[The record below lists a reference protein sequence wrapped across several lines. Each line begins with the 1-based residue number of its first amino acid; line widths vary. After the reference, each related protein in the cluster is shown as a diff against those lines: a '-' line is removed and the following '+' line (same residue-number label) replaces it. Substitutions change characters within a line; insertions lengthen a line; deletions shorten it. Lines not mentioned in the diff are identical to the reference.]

1 MINECSRTELLL
13 GADGMKKL
21 KNARIAVFGI
31 GGVGGYAVE
40 ALARSGVGALDL
52 IDKDEI
58 SLTNINRQIIA
69 THSTVGMPKVE
80 AAAQRVRDINPDCTV
95 RTYRMFYVPDTA
107 EQFDFAR
114 YDYVIDAIDTV
125 KGKRSGGGK
134 VLLTMNMNDTGF
146 MPIFLLPNATQE
158 SVLAVFDHLT
168 NLLGLATF
176 RKLFPVFLTDN
187 GVEFKD
193 PDRLEYTPN
202 GCPRTKIFYCDPQ
215 ASWRKPQNHTLIRRI
230 IPKFTDLNSFTT
242 EQIHLVTRHI
252 NSYFREEFGN
262 KTPFELMT
270 TKEKKKLLS
279 SLELTP
285 IPPAEVLLKPAL
297 LK

>member
-1 MINECSRTELLL
+1 MKKVLTKLEYRYRQGRTYEDFKSFMEANPGLSVTEL
-13 GADGMKKL
+13 
-21 KNARIAVFGI
+21 
-31 GGVGGYAVE
+31 
-40 ALARSGVGALDL
+40 
-52 IDKDEI
+52 
-58 SLTNINRQIIA
+58 
-69 THSTVGMPKVE
+69 
-80 AAAQRVRDINPDCTV
+80 
-95 RTYRMFYVPDTA
+95 
-107 EQFDFAR
+107 
-114 YDYVIDAIDTV
+114 DTV

-215 ASWRKPQNHTLIRRI
+215 ASWQKPHIEKNHTLIRRI

>member
-1 MINECSRTELLL
+1 M
-13 GADGMKKL
+13 
-21 KNARIAVFGI
+21 
-31 GGVGGYAVE
+31 
-40 ALARSGVGALDL
+40 
-52 IDKDEI
+52 
-58 SLTNINRQIIA
+58 
-69 THSTVGMPKVE
+69 
-80 AAAQRVRDINPDCTV
+80 
-95 RTYRMFYVPDTA
+95 
-107 EQFDFAR
+107 
-114 YDYVIDAIDTV
+114 
-125 KGKRSGGGK
+125 
-134 VLLTMNMNDTGF
+134 
-146 MPIFLLPNATQE
+146 
-158 SVLAVFDHLT
+158 
-168 NLLGLATF
+168 
-176 RKLFPVFLTDN
+176 
-187 GVEFKD
+187 EFKD

-215 ASWRKPQNHTLIRRI
+215 ASWQKPHIEKNHTLIRRI